1 MRFLRCCNVLLCFV
15 THLQVF
21 FFVSIL
27 CWFSICSIW
36 WFLSIILILCY
47 LTWKQ
52 LKRLR
57 LKTRKHKNENFS
69 APLVLDFKMESS
81 PILSK
86 SSNLGRKGSWFGPGH
101 AFPNLCTSAQFW
113 IPCGLKDQIKE
124 TNSICHCES
133 RDVANRFK
141 VYKWNL
147 MYR

>member
-1 MRFLRCCNVLLCFV
+1 M
-15 THLQVF
+15 
-21 FFVSIL
+21 
-27 CWFSICSIW
+27 
-36 WFLSIILILCY
+36 
-47 LTWKQ
+47 
-52 LKRLR
+52 R

-86 SSNLGRKGSWFGPGH
+86 SSNLGRKGLWFGPGH

-113 IPCGLKDQIKE
+113 IPCGLKDQIKG

-141 VYKWNL
+141 V
-147 MYR
+147 